1 MAVFCPSDVNLLLK
15 SLRLLAP
22 PTLHL
27 YSYLQTGPNSLVQ
40 VPGPPTTTPYVA
52 ATSTNLA
59 SAPLATTPLATT
71 SLASATL
78 PTTPLAPAS
87 LASATQL
94 APQVAQQAV
103 FASPAP
109 TIAPQQVVVQQGGQ
123 QVLATSMGALGA
135 GLGGQLSA
143 QLGAQLGGQLSAQL
157 GAQLGSQL
165 GGQLVTLPNGQQ
177 AIMRAQPQ
185 MMQLAPQPVQQ
196 QFMQVRILNSTQLT
210 CF

>member
-1 MAVFCPSDVNLLLK
+1 M
-15 SLRLLAP
+15 
-22 PTLHL
+22 
-27 YSYLQTGPNSLVQ
+27 
-40 VPGPPTTTPYVA
+40 
-52 ATSTNLA
+52 
-59 SAPLATTPLATT
+59 
-71 SLASATL
+71 
-78 PTTPLAPAS
+78 
-87 LASATQL
+87 
-94 APQVAQQAV
+94 

-135 GLGGQLSA
+135 G
-143 QLGAQLGGQLSAQL
+143 LGGQLSAQL

>member
-143 QLGAQLGGQLSAQL
+143 QLGAQLG
-157 GAQLGSQL
+157 SQL

>member
-109 TIAPQQVVVQQGGQ
+109 TIASQQVVVQQGGQ
-123 QVLATSMGALGA
+123 QVLATSMGA
-135 GLGGQLSA
+135 
-143 QLGAQLGGQLSAQL
+143 LGAQLGGQLSAQL